1 MFKRHLFAVSVHE
14 NQFKFQ
20 NTSCFIIG
28 QHLNIDQFL
37 RDDMSKKMTIQIEFS
52 LVKPKLL

>member
-1 MFKRHLFAVSVHE
+1 MFKRHLFAVSVHK

-28 QHLNIDQFL
+28 HHLNLDRFL
-37 RDDMSKKMTIQIEFS
+37 RADMSKKMTIQIESS